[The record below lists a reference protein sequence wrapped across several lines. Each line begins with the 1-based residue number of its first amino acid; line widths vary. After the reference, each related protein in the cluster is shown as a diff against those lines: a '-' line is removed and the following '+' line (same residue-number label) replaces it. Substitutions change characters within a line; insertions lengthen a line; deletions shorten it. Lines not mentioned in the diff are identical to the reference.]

1 MAGDGR
7 THEGVGG
14 RDRVLV
20 ASREA
25 TIGGS
30 PAHASSSRPLRLSWI
45 VVLGSL
51 AGLPPLAIDLYLP
64 ALPSLT
70 HGLHASASTGALT
83 LTGFVAGLAVGQLV
97 AGALSDAHGR
107 RVPLLLGL
115 VGYVASTAL
124 CAAAPDVWVLFVLR
138 IISGATGGAGVVIG
152 RAIVRDTCSGTAAA
166 RVFAL
171 MMLVTGSA
179 PVIAPLIGGQL
190 LRVTDW
196 RGLFV
201 ALAALGVVQLVAVV
215 IVLHETLPP
224 AQRHGGEVRLMLA
237 RFRRLLA
244 NSRFAADAGALN
256 LSFGAFFA
264 YVSASSFLLEDVY
277 HASPQLFSLIF
288 GLLAAVFVASSQV
301 GGRLVE
307 RVSARSLFS
316 GGLAVMAASSLAA
329 LVVLAT
335 GAGLGALIACLVLV
349 NVANGLVWP
358 NGTAVAMDEAGA
370 IAGSASA
377 LLGVGQFGLG
387 ALVAPLVG
395 IASSRAALPT
405 GIVMGVCGLGAW
417 LFYHLY
423 HRDTTIRVR

>member
-7 THEGVGG
+7 TRDVVKEPDGAGG
-14 RDRVLV
+14 PSAAAVSAGA
-20 ASREA
+20 ASRA
-25 TIGGS
+25 G
-30 PAHASSSRPLRLSWI
+30 ASRPLRITWI
-45 VVLGSL
+45 VILGSL

-70 HGLHASASTGALT
+70 HSLHASAATGQLT
-83 LTGFVAGLAVGQLV
+83 LTGFVAGLAAGQLV

-107 RVPLLLGL
+107 RVPLLIGL
-115 VGYVASTAL
+115 VGYVVSTAL

-138 IISGATGGAGVVIG
+138 IVSGATGGAGVVIG

-179 PVIAPLIGGQL
+179 PVVAPLIGGQL

-196 RGLFV
+196 RGLFA
-201 ALAALGVVQLVAVV
+201 ALAALGVVQLVAVA
-215 IVLHETLPP
+215 IVLHETLPR

-244 NSRFAADAGALN
+244 NPRFAADAASLN

-277 HASPQLFSLIF
+277 HASPQLFSLVF
-288 GLLAAVFVASSQV
+288 ALLAAVFVAASQV
-301 GGRLVE
+301 GGRMVE
-307 RVSARSLFS
+307 RTGARALFA
-316 GGLAVMAASSLAA
+316 GGLAVMAASSLGAFA
-329 LVVLAT
+329 VLAS
-335 GAGLGALIACLVLV
+335 GAGLGPLIVCLVFV
-349 NVANGLVWP
+349 NVANGFVWP

-370 IAGSASA
+370 MAGSASA

-395 IASSRAALPT
+395 IAGSRAALPT
-405 GIVMGVCGLGAW
+405 GIVMGACGLGAW
-417 LFYHLY
+417 LLY
-423 HRDTTIRVR
+423 HRDTTMRTR

>member
-7 THEGVGG
+7 TREGVEG
-14 RDRVLV
+14 RDR
-20 ASREA
+20 AGSPSPDAGIAGSAPREA
-25 TIGGS
+25 Y
-30 PAHASSSRPLRLSWI
+30 SRPLPLRWI
-45 VVLGSL
+45 VILGSL

-70 HGLHASASTGALT
+70 HSLHASASTGQLT
-83 LTGFVAGLAVGQLV
+83 LTGFVAGLAAGQLV

-107 RVPLLLGL
+107 RMPLLLGL

-124 CAAAPDVWVLFVLR
+124 CAAAPDVWSLVVLR

-190 LRVTDW
+190 LVVTDW
-196 RGLFV
+196 RGLFA
-201 ALAALGVVQLVAVV
+201 ALAALGALQLVVV
-215 IVLHETLPP
+215 AIVLHETLPP

-244 NSRFAADAGALN
+244 NSRFAADAGSLN

-288 GLLAAVFVASSQV
+288 ALLAAVFVASAQA

-307 RVSARSLFS
+307 RVGARALFAN
-316 GGLAVMAASSLAA
+316 GLAVMAASSVGA

-335 GAGLGALIACLVLV
+335 GAGLGALIACLVFV
-349 NVANGLVWP
+349 NIANGLVWP

-370 IAGSASA
+370 MAGSASA

-387 ALVAPLVG
+387 AVVAPLVG
-395 IASSRAALPT
+395 VAGSRAALPT
-405 GIVMGVCGLGAW
+405 GIVMGACGLGAW
-417 LFYHLY
+417 LLY
-423 HRDTTIRVR
+423 HRRTTIRAQ

>member
-1 MAGDGR
+1 MAGDGLTQEGAGAR
-7 THEGVGG
+7 DRARPASPAAGVGG
-14 RDRVLV
+14 SARGTT
-20 ASREA
+20 AA
-25 TIGGS
+25 
-30 PAHASSSRPLRLSWI
+30 RPLRLSWI
-45 VVLGSL
+45 VILGSL

-70 HGLHASASTGALT
+70 HSLHASASTGQLT
-83 LTGFVAGLAVGQLV
+83 LTGFVAGMAAGQLV

-107 RVPLLLGL
+107 RTPLLLGL

-124 CAAAPDVWVLFVLR
+124 CAAAPDVWALFVLR

-171 MMLVTGSA
+171 MMLVTGTA

-196 RGLFV
+196 RGLFA
-201 ALAALGVVQLVAVV
+201 ALAALGVVQLAVV
-215 IVLHETLPP
+215 VLVLRETLPP

-244 NSRFAADAGALN
+244 NSRFAADAGSLN

-264 YVSASSFLLEDVY
+264 YVSASSFLFEDVY

-288 GLLAAVFVASSQV
+288 ALLAGVFVASSQA

-307 RVSARSLFS
+307 RLGARALFS
-316 GGLAVMAASSLAA
+316 GGLIVMAGGSLAA

-349 NVANGLVWP
+349 NIANGLVWP
-358 NGTAVAMDEAGA
+358 NGTAVAMDEAGEM
-370 IAGSASA
+370 AGSASA

-395 IASSRAALPT
+395 IAGSRAALPT

-417 LFYHLY
+417 LLY
-423 HRDTTIRVR
+423 HRGTTIRAR

>member
-1 MAGDGR
+1 MGGDGR
-7 THEGVGG
+7 TRDGVGG
-14 RDRVLV
+14 RDR
-20 ASREA
+20 A
-25 TIGGS
+25 GS
-30 PAHASSSRPLRLSWI
+30 PPLEARIPSFAPRGPSSRPLRLRWI
-45 VVLGSL
+45 VILGSL

-70 HGLHASASTGALT
+70 HGLHASASTGQLT
-83 LTGFVAGLAVGQLV
+83 LTGFVAGLAAGQLV

-115 VGYVASTAL
+115 IGYVTATAL
-124 CAAAPDVWVLFVLR
+124 CAAAPDVWALVVLR
-138 IISGATGGAGVVIG
+138 VIAGATGGAGVVIG

-179 PVIAPLIGGQL
+179 PVIAPLVGGQL
-190 LRVTDW
+190 LVVTDW

-201 ALAALGVVQLVAVV
+201 ALAALGVVQLAAVV
-215 IVLHETLPP
+215 LVLHETLPAP
-224 AQRHGGEVRLMLA
+224 QRHGGEVRLMLA

-244 NSRFAADAGALN
+244 NSRFAADAGSLS

-288 GLLAAVFVASSQV
+288 ALLAAVFVVSAQV

-307 RVSARSLFS
+307 RVGARALFAN
-316 GGLAVMAASSLAA
+316 GLAVMAASSVGALA
-329 LVVLAT
+329 VIAT

-370 IAGSASA
+370 MAGSASA
-377 LLGVGQFGLG
+377 LMGVGQFGLG
-387 ALVAPLVG
+387 AVVAPLVG
-395 IASSRAALPT
+395 VAGSRAALPT
-405 GIVMGVCGLGAW
+405 GIVMGACGLGAW
-417 LFYHLY
+417 LLY
-423 HRDTTIRVR
+423 QRGTTIRVR

>member
-1 MAGDGR
+1 MTGDGR
-7 THEGVGG
+7 TPDGVEGC
-14 RDRVLV
+14 DR
-20 ASREA
+20 AGSRSLAARLAGSA
-25 TIGGS
+25 TREG
-30 PAHASSSRPLRLSWI
+30 SSRPLPLSWI
-45 VVLGSL
+45 VILGSL

-70 HGLHASASTGALT
+70 HGLHASAWTGQLT
-83 LTGFVAGLAVGQLV
+83 LTGFVAGLAAGQLV

-107 RVPLLLGL
+107 RMPLLLGL

-124 CAAAPDVWVLFVLR
+124 CAAAPDVWTLVVLR

-190 LRVTDW
+190 LVITDW
-196 RGLFV
+196 RGLFA
-201 ALAALGVVQLVAVV
+201 ALAALGVLQLAVVAV
-215 IVLHETLPP
+215 VLHETLPP

-244 NSRFAADAGALN
+244 NSRFSADAGSLG

-288 GLLAAVFVASSQV
+288 ALLAAVFVGSAQV

-307 RVSARSLFS
+307 RVGARALFAN
-316 GGLAVMAASSLAA
+316 GLAVMAASSVGA

-370 IAGSASA
+370 MAGSASA

-395 IASSRAALPT
+395 VAGSRAALPT
-405 GIVMGVCGLGAW
+405 GIVMGACGLGAW
-417 LFYHLY
+417 LLY
-423 HRDTTIRVR
+423 HRGNTIRGR